1 MMPNPPETS
10 ELRPHRPAAGDL
22 PLSAPSAS
30 DITPGPPPR
39 FQTHK
44 HNRFRSGIPLGPASR
59 GLLVLVGLVLLA
71 GFGLSGRLSPDPRGY
86 GTHQQLGLPGCT
98 FQMLTQWPCPS
109 CGGTTA
115 FAHFVRG
122 QWPSAVRANA
132 AAFVLALVC
141 AVLVP
146 WSWASAASGR
156 TIGIDNPE
164 RALLILVIAMSGL
177 FALQWGVNLLSNQ

>member
-1 MMPNPPETS
+1 MPNPPETS
-10 ELRPHRPAAGDL
+10 DLRSRRRSAGDL
-22 PLSAPSAS
+22 PLLVPASS
-30 DITPGPPPR
+30 DITPASPPR
-39 FQTHK
+39 SQIHK
-44 HNRFRSGIPLGPASR
+44 HNWFRSGILLGPLSR
-59 GLLVLVGLVLLA
+59 GLLVLAGLALVA

-132 AAFVLALVC
+132 AAFMLALVC
-141 AVLVP
+141 AVLIP

-156 TIGIDNPE
+156 AIGIDNPE
-164 RALLILVIAMSGL
+164 RTVLMLVIAMSLL
-177 FALQWGVNLLSNQ
+177 FALQWGVNLLSNL

>member
-10 ELRPHRPAAGDL
+10 DHRSGRASTDDL
-22 PLSAPSAS
+22 PLPVPTAS
-30 DITPGPPPR
+30 DITSGPPPR
-39 FQTHK
+39 FQTHN
-44 HNRFRSGIPLGPASR
+44 HNRFRSGMPLGPVSR
-59 GLLVLVGLVLLA
+59 GLLVLVGLFLLA
-71 GFGLSGRLSPDPRGY
+71 GFGLAGRLSPDPRGY
-86 GTHQQLGLPGCT
+86 GTHQQLGLPECT

-146 WSWASAASGR
+146 WCWASAVCGR
-156 TIGIDNPE
+156 AIGIINPE
-164 RALLILVIAMSGL
+164 WTLLALVLAMSGL
-177 FALQWGVNLLSNQ
+177 FVLQWGVNLLSNL

>member
-1 MMPNPPETS
+1 MPNPPETS
-10 ELRPHRPAAGDL
+10 DPRRSGRSGDGL
-22 PLSAPSAS
+22 PLPAPPES
-30 DITPGPPPR
+30 DINPGPPPH
-39 FQTHK
+39 FHHQK
-44 HNRFRSGIPLGPASR
+44 HNRIRSGISLGPLSR
-59 GLLVLVGLVLLA
+59 VLLFVLGLLLLA
-71 GFGLSGRLSPDPRGY
+71 GFGLAGRLSPDPRGY

-141 AVLVP
+141 AALIP
-146 WSWASAASGR
+146 WSWVSAASGR
-156 TIGIDNPE
+156 AIGIHNPE
-164 RALLILVIAMSGL
+164 RTVLVLVITMSCL
-177 FALQWGVNLLSNQ
+177 FALQWGISVWIAG

>member
-10 ELRPHRPAAGDL
+10 DPGPRRAAADDL
-22 PLSAPSAS
+22 PLPAPAAS
-30 DITPGPPPR
+30 DITPVPPPR
-39 FQTHK
+39 ISD
-44 HNRFRSGIPLGPASR
+44 HNRFRSGIPLGPGSR

-71 GFGLSGRLSPDPRGY
+71 GFGLAGRLSPDPRGY

-141 AVLVP
+141 AALIP
-146 WSWASAASGR
+146 WFWASAASGR
-156 TIGIDNPE
+156 AIGIVNPE
-164 RALLILVIAMSGL
+164 RTVLVFVITMSGL
-177 FALQWGVNLLSNQ
+177 FALQWAVNVWVAN